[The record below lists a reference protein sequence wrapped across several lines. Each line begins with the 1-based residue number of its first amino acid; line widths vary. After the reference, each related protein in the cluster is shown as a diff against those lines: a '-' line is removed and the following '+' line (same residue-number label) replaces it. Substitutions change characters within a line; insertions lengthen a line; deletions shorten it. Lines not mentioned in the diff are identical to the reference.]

1 VSSLLELGAE
11 PLTADAPAR
20 IRHRLAGHDLLSVDA
35 LAGLADALPPGS
47 VEHNS
52 GQIPALMPDGDAP
65 RLEATPGEIARGIET
80 NGCWMVLK
88 NIEQAEAYDE
98 LLAAA
103 LGELAGRLPGDA
115 AEMWRREGFVFLS
128 APGSVTPAHVD
139 PEHNFLL
146 QVRGTKTMHLGRF
159 ADARAEQLELE
170 RHYGGGHRN
179 MPAMFDDPVAFDLA
193 PGDGL
198 YVPVNAPHWVQN
210 GAEVS
215 VSLSITWRTRATDR
229 LQRLHAFNARAR
241 RAGLSPRRPGERPG
255 ADRAK
260 AFAGRVVERLT
271 R

>member
-1 VSSLLELGAE
+1 MKSLLELGPE

-20 IRHRLAGHDLLSVDA
+20 IRHHLAGHELLTVDA
-35 LAGLADALPPGS
+35 LADLADALPPGS

-52 GQIPALMPDGDAP
+52 GRIPALMPDGEAP
-65 RLEATPGEIARGIET
+65 RLDASPGEVAKGIET
-80 NGCWMVLK
+80 NGSWMVLK
-88 NIEQAEAYDE
+88 NIEQAQAYDE
-98 LLAAA
+98 LLRAP
-103 LGELAGRLPGDA
+103 LDELAGHLPREA
-115 AEMWRREGFVFLS
+115 AEMFRREGFVFLS

-159 ADARAEQLELE
+159 GDARSEQLELE

-179 MPAMFDDPVAFDLA
+179 MPAMFEDPVAHELT

-210 GAEVS
+210 GADVS
-215 VSLSITWRTRATDR
+215 VSLSITWRTPATDR

-241 RAGLSPRRPGERPG
+241 RAGLSPRRPGERPRT
-255 ADRAK
+255 DLAK